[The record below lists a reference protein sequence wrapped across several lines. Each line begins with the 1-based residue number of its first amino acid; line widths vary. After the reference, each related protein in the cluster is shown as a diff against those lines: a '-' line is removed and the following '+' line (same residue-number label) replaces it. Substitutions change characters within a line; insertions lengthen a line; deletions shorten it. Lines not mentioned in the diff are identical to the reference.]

1 MMSNRFDIAPGNVEP
16 LGSSVIDN
24 GVNFA
29 LYAPG
34 ASQAYVCLFDK
45 SGHSEILKMAMNIN
59 EGGIWSIHISPLNA
73 GALYGF
79 RVEGEYNP
87 KNGQLFNE
95 NKLLIDPYAKDLFG
109 EFTWSERHY
118 GQMPIGTK
126 STVNNAIDIPK
137 SKVAAPTLYTHKK
150 PNHRWSNTVIY
161 ECHVKGTTCRHP
173 KIPKPLQGKFLG
185 LSHPSFIEHL
195 QSFGVTAV
203 ELLPVHSFISEQF
216 LTGKGLQNYWGYNT
230 LNFFTPHK
238 DYLVN
243 DDINEFKQ
251 MVQEFHAADIEVIL
265 DVVYNHTAEAGA
277 DGPILS
283 LRGFDNLAY
292 YRTVDGQPDVY
303 INDTGCGNTINID
316 HPKTLQLVL
325 DSLRYWVEVMGV
337 DGFRFDLATI
347 LGRSKAG
354 FSSAHTFLQVVAQDP
369 VLNKVKLISEPWDIG
384 PGGYQ
389 LGAFPP
395 PWREWNDQ
403 YRDVIRRFWQSEK
416 GIIASV
422 AKRLHGSFDIFE
434 HSQRGPLNSINFITS
449 HDGFTLADLV
459 SYEHK
464 HNEAN
469 GEQNRDG
476 HSANHSFN
484 CGVEG
489 FTSDSKIN
497 ALRLQQQKNFLLTLI
512 LSKGVPMIAA
522 GSEMAHSQGGNNNA
536 YCQNNRTSWLAWK
549 DSQLNHSLTRFIDDA
564 LKIRRAHSAFKHSV
578 FLDDID
584 ERFTVKWFTEQG
596 KTMTD
601 AHWHEDTRQFLMY
614 SLLDKQNNHAL
625 LIVFNASEKTIFC
638 QMPPS
643 PINAP
648 WQMILSSVHNASVSN
663 NEDAMVEIS
672 AQSSW
677 VFSANLEDVSHG

>member
-1 MMSNRFDIAPGNVEP
+1 MMSNRFDVAPGNVEP

-403 YRDVIRRFWQSEK
+403 YRDVIRRFWQSET

-648 WQMILSSVHNASVSN
+648 WQMILSSVHNASLSS